1 MGFLGVYTAVYDY
14 TPQAENELEI
24 REGDLLYVIDKS
36 AEDDWWK
43 AKKKAAEDEE
53 EEPAQPIHKAKAL
66 YDYTRQTDEEVS
78 FTEQAELLVYD
89 TSDPDW
95 TLVGVNDDFGFAPAN
110 YIEITENIAG
120 NEPAPAAPPSL
131 PTRSVEAEPER
142 SPTPASPS
150 SVDTSPAAALAG
162 ILHKSQPSVSSEQ
175 SRPIPS
181 PPIVSHPPQ
190 PTRQPT
196 YTPEESDG
204 EDDAPPPS
212 LPRRPPSEQ
221 ITPQPPQRDPSPPRR
236 PQHSPRQAE
245 QSFGV
250 QPSPPYK
257 SGEFRSDQ
265 RSTTSPSGYHLYN
278 ISEMVSVMGKRKKMP
293 TTLGININTGTIF
306 ISPEKSVD
314 GPHQE
319 WTADKLT
326 HYSIEG
332 KHVFMDL
339 IRPSKSVDFHAGA
352 KDTAVEIV
360 SALGEIAGGYK
371 AEGLRE
377 VIAAGTGGARKKGQV
392 LYDFMAQGDDEVTVA
407 VGDEVIILDDSKS
420 DEWWMVRRLKNGR
433 EGVVPSSYVEL
444 TGVMTIDD
452 SPSRK
457 GTNAGL
463 STVEQNRLEESR
475 LTKEMARKSKS
486 HESSDSRIG
495 EVGPGI
501 ELPERGSSL
510 FPRESSNLRSQ
521 RQKRETR
528 SKPKPDPL
536 KTRKWTDRTGTF
548 TVVAEFIGLAEGK
561 IHLHKQNGVKI
572 AVPVSKMSVED
583 LEYVERVTGQ
593 SLDEDK
599 PLSDIR
605 RRSRL
610 NDAGKMGASVKSSD
624 YDWFEFFLKAG
635 VGPHQCERYA
645 QNFSKDSMDESV
657 LPDITT
663 ETLRTLGLKEGDI
676 LRVMKY
682 LDAQFNRSGK
692 SKMVSFGGEEVIGN
706 GEEGAGGLFSGPGGA
721 LRNNTRKGRPA
732 PAVQTSDVVDPKAF
746 EGKSDSAKLSS
757 PTAAPVATSPTK
769 NETTKGFEDSAWE
782 VKHPKQLPATSTAP
796 TATAAPSLTTQ
807 VAPATQ
813 PLPAPPIGALA
824 DLSLLSTPLQ
834 PTKVQHQSAQPHT
847 TQAPISQPLPQ
858 IQQPQQTGANPT
870 FFAQLGPQQ
879 QQQAQAGLQPQI
891 TGYISQQQPM
901 PPRQRPQPPPAMANQ
916 GLSLLPPPP
925 DRPLS
930 APQHLP
936 QNSAFGPPPLQPQ
949 LTGIPA
955 STPAIAPPG
964 HSLAE
969 LNQQRFQP
977 QFNQQLQSQQTGMGP
992 FGNQMSPQQQPQ
1004 YGFQAAQPF
1013 LNGPQQNMGQ
1023 QQGFQQPLGPQQT
1036 GFPGF
1041 QPQQQQQSLQPM
1053 QPIQTGINSIPPQP
1067 MQPQHTG
1074 INGFGGNTS
1083 FTPSPPPIP
1092 PIPHQHTI
1100 APLQPQKTGPPPPVR
1115 FGVQKDTK
1123 KLTPQQTGLKAN
1135 LSQASKLTLHFICC
1149 LLSKFVYQISSSSF
1163 C

>member
-24 REGDLLYVIDKS
+24 KEGDLLYVMDKS
-36 AEDDWWK
+36 VEDDWWK
-43 AKKKAAEDEE
+43 AKKKAAEDDE
-53 EEPAQPIHKAKAL
+53 EEPVGLVPNNYVEEAQPISKAKAL

-78 FTEQAELLVYD
+78 FAEQVELVVYD

-95 TLVGVNDDFGFAPAN
+95 TLVGVNNDFGFAPAN
-110 YIEITENIAG
+110 YIEITEEFLAK
-120 NEPAPAAPPSL
+120 EASPAPPHSL
-131 PTRSVEAEPER
+131 PTKSAETE
-142 SPTPASPS
+142 SEGALTPASHS
-150 SVDTSPAAALAG
+150 SADASPAAALAG
-162 ILHKSQPSVSSEQ
+162 ILHKSQPSISEQ
-175 SRPIPS
+175 SRPVPS
-181 PPIVSHPPQ
+181 PQAPQ
-190 PTRQPT
+190 PARQPT
-196 YTPEESDG
+196 FTPEESDG
-204 EDDAPPPS
+204 EDATPPPA
-212 LPRRPPSEQ
+212 LPRRPPSQ
-221 ITPQPPQRDPSPPRR
+221 QNTPSSQLPSPRDPSPPRPKHAPLR
-236 PQHSPRQAE
+236 DEESY
-245 QSFGV
+245 GV
-250 QPSPPYK
+250 QPSPPYR
-257 SGEFRSDQ
+257 SGEFNPDQ
-265 RSTTSPSGYHLYN
+265 RSAISPSGYHLYN

-306 ISPEKSVD
+306 ISPEKSID

-352 KDTAVEIV
+352 KDTANEIV
-360 SALGEIAGGYK
+360 SALGEIAGGYR

-420 DEWWMVRRLKNGR
+420 DEWWMVRRLKTGR

-444 TGVMTIDD
+444 TGVVTTDE
-452 SPSRK
+452 PSRK

-475 LTKEMARKSKS
+475 LTKETARKSKS
-486 HESSDSRIG
+486 HD
-495 EVGPGI
+495 
-501 ELPERGSSL
+501 
-510 FPRESSNLRSQ
+510 SSNSRGGE
-521 RQKRETR
+521 RQKRDSR

-572 AVPVSKMSVED
+572 AVPVSKMSVDD
-583 LEYVERVTGQ
+583 LEYVEQVTGQ

-610 NDAGKMGASVKSSD
+610 NDAGKVGASVKSSD
-624 YDWFEFFLKAG
+624 YDWFDFFLKAG
-635 VGPHQCERYA
+635 VGPHQCERYSH
-645 QNFSKDSMDESV
+645 NFNKDSMDESV

-682 LDAQFNRSGK
+682 LDNLFNRTAK

-746 EGKSDSAKLSS
+746 EGKSGSKPSS
-757 PTAAPVATSPTK
+757 PTGAPEPAGPTK
-769 NETTKGFEDSAWE
+769 GTITQGFEDSAWE
-782 VKHPKQLPATSTAP
+782 VRHPKQADVSTAPPSAPSSAPSSAPAP
-796 TATAAPSLTTQ
+796 TATTQ
-807 VAPATQ
+807 AAPATQ
-813 PLPAPPIGALA
+813 SPPGPPVGAMA

-834 PTKVQHQSAQPHT
+834 PTKVQHSSLLQT
-847 TQAPISQPLPQ
+847 TPAPISQAPPQ

-879 QQQAQAGLQPQI
+879 QQQPQTTFQPQV
-891 TGYISQQQPM
+891 TGYVSQQQPM
-901 PPRQRPQPPPAMANQ
+901 PPRQRPQPPAKTNQ
-916 GLSLLPPPP
+916 GSSLLPPPP

-930 APQHLP
+930 APQHLH
-936 QNSAFGPPPLQPQ
+936 QNSFGPPPLQPQ

-955 STPAIAPPG
+955 STPNIAPPG
-964 HSLAE
+964 RSLAE
-969 LNQQRFQP
+969 LNQQRFQT
-977 QFNQQLQSQQTGMGP
+977 QFNQQSQPQQIGMGS
-992 FGNQMSPQQQPQ
+992 FGSQISPQQQPQ
-1004 YGFQAAQPF
+1004 YAFQSPQPF
-1013 LNGPQQNMGQ
+1013 LNGPQQNIG
-1023 QQGFQQPLGPQQT
+1023 QQGFQQPLMPQQT
-1036 GFPGF
+1036 GFPSF
-1041 QPQQQQQSLQPM
+1041 PTQQQHSIQPVQPM
-1053 QPIQTGINSIPPQP
+1053 EPMQTGINSVLSPP
-1067 MQPQHTG
+1067 MQPQRTG
-1074 INGFGGNTS
+1074 MNGFGGNAS
-1083 FTPSPPPIP
+1083 FNPSPPPIP
-1092 PIPHQHTI
+1092 PIPHQPTV
-1100 APLQPQKTGPPPPVR
+1100 APLQPQKTGPAPPVR
-1115 FGVQKDTK
+1115 FGVHKDAK

-1135 LSQASKLTLHFICC
+1135 LSQATPSNPFG
-1149 LLSKFVYQISSSSF
+1149 F
-1163 C
+1163 

>member
-24 REGDLLYVIDKS
+24 REGDLLYVMDKS

-43 AKKKAAEDEE
+43 AKKKAAADDEE
-53 EEPAQPIHKAKAL
+53 EPVGLVPNNYVEEAQPISKAKAL

-78 FTEQAELLVYD
+78 FAEHAELTVYD

-95 TLVGVNDDFGFAPAN
+95 TLVGVNNDFGFAPAN
-110 YIEITENIAG
+110 YIEITEDIAA
-120 NEPAPAAPPSL
+120 NRPTRTAPPSL
-131 PTRSVEAEPER
+131 PARSVETESEGAL
-142 SPTPASPS
+142 TPASPS
-150 SVDTSPAAALAG
+150 STDASPAAALAG

-175 SRPIPS
+175 PRPVPS
-181 PPIVSHPPQ
+181 PPEASSARQ

-204 EDDAPPPS
+204 EDSTPPPA
-212 LPRRPPSEQ
+212 LPRRHPSQQ
-221 ITPQPPQRDPSPPRR
+221 ITPSPKLPSPRDTSPPRPKHAPLR
-236 PQHSPRQAE
+236 EEEPY
-245 QSFGV
+245 GV
-250 QPSPPYK
+250 QPSPPYR
-257 SGEFRSDQ
+257 SREFREQ
-265 RSTTSPSGYHLYN
+265 RSAISPSGYHIYN

-293 TTLGININTGTIF
+293 TILGINMHTGTIF

-332 KHVFMDL
+332 KHVFLDL

-352 KDTAVEIV
+352 KDTANEIV

-444 TGVMTIDD
+444 TGVMTVDE
-452 SPSRK
+452 PSRR

-463 STVEQNRLEESR
+463 STIEQNRLEESR
-475 LTKEMARKSKS
+475 LTKETARKSKS
-486 HESSDSRIG
+486 HGSSDSRGG

-510 FPRESSNLRSQ
+510 FPRENSNHRSQ
-521 RQKRETR
+521 RQKRDSR

-572 AVPVSKMSVED
+572 AVPVSKMSVDD
-583 LEYVERVTGQ
+583 LEYVETVTGQ

-599 PLSDIR
+599 PLSHIR

-610 NDAGKMGASVKSSD
+610 NDAGKVGASVKSNE
-624 YDWFEFFLKAG
+624 YDWFDFFLKAG
-635 VGPHQCERYA
+635 VGPHLCERYA
-645 QNFSKDSMDESV
+645 QNFNKDSMDESV

-682 LDAQFNRSGK
+682 LDNQFNRTGK

-706 GEEGAGGLFSGPGGA
+706 GQDGAGGLFSGPGGA

-746 EGKSDSAKLSS
+746 EGKTDSAKPSS
-757 PTAAPVATSPTK
+757 PKAAPESTGPEKDKVSQ
-769 NETTKGFEDSAWE
+769 GFEDSAWE
-782 VKHPKQLPATSTAP
+782 VKHPQQTAVSI
-796 TATAAPSLTTQ
+796 APSTTPAPAATTQ
-807 VAPATQ
+807 TAPATQ
-813 PLPAPPIGALA
+813 PEPAPPVGALA

-834 PTKVQHQSAQPHT
+834 PTKVQHPPSLPQPAQP
-847 TQAPISQPLPQ
+847 PISQPPPQ
-858 IQQPQQTGANPT
+858 IQQPQQTGANPS
-870 FFAQLGPQQ
+870 FFAQLGQHQQ
-879 QQQAQAGLQPQI
+879 QQPQATFQPQV
-891 TGYISQQQPM
+891 TGYVSQLQPM
-901 PPRQRPQPPPAMANQ
+901 PPRQRPQPPAMSTQ
-916 GLSLLPPPP
+916 GSLLPPPP

-930 APQHLP
+930 APQRLP
-936 QNSAFGPPPLQPQ
+936 QNSGFGPPPIQPQ
-949 LTGIPA
+949 LTGLPP
-955 STPAIAPPG
+955 STPNIAPPG

-977 QFNQQLQSQQTGMGP
+977 QFNQQPQPQQTGMGS
-992 FGNQMSPQQQPQ
+992 FGNQMSPPLPQQQQ
-1004 YGFQAAQPF
+1004 HYGFQSPQSF
-1013 LNGPQQNMGQ
+1013 MNGPQQTMDQ
-1023 QQGFQQPLGPQQT
+1023 QQGFQQPLMPQQT

-1041 QPQQQQQSLQPM
+1041 QPQQQQPIQPM
-1053 QPIQTGINSIPPQP
+1053 QPMQP
-1067 MQPQHTG
+1067 MQTGVNSALSQSMHPQRTG
-1074 INGFGGNTS
+1074 VNGFGGDTS

-1092 PIPHQHTI
+1092 PIPQQPSI

-1115 FGVQKDTK
+1115 FGVQKDV

-1135 LSQASKLTLHFICC
+1135 LSQATPSNPFG
-1149 LLSKFVYQISSSSF
+1149 F
-1163 C
+1163 